1 MFKCKKFFDL
11 RSDDLDST
19 QFKPIRPMRPLIP
32 TKSRLIKVG
41 ENLPC
46 ASENTAPWSPMAGY
60 DHDTG
65 YDGMQDMD
73 IETFT
78 QDIDWAANAVYDS
91 HKYETR
97 EKH

>member
-1 MFKCKKFFDL
+1 
-11 RSDDLDST
+11 
-19 QFKPIRPMRPLIP
+19 
-32 TKSRLIKVG
+32 
-41 ENLPC
+41 
-46 ASENTAPWSPMAGY
+46 MAGY

>member
-1 MFKCKKFFDL
+1 M
-11 RSDDLDST
+11 
-19 QFKPIRPMRPLIP
+19 
-32 TKSRLIKVG
+32 G

-65 YDGMQDMD
+65 LDGMQVLQAILCSFSVLWNSLLQDMD

-91 HKYETR
+91 HKYES
-97 EKH
+97 